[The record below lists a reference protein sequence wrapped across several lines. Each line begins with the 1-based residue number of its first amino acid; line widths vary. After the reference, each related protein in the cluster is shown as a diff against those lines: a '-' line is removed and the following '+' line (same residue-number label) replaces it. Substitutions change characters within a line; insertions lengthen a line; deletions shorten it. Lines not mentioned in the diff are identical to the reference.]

1 MAETALILQM
11 RPRFQE
17 LRDRR
22 TYSEVQV
29 KRIMY
34 HFARVLGCEWRADK
48 LRRFIDTAFDF
59 D

>member
-1 MAETALILQM
+1 MIEM

-34 HFARVLGCEWRADK
+34 HFARDLGCEWRADK